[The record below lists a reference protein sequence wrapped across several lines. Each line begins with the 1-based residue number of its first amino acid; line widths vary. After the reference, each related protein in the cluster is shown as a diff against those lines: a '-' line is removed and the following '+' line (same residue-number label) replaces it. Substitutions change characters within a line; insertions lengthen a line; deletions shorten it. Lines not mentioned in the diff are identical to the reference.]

1 MIVPNARAGS
11 MKQQQAAVQNYNNN
25 AINEAYE
32 GQGQAQ
38 L

>member
-1 MIVPNARAGS
+1 LIVPNARAGS
-11 MKQQQAAVQNYNNN
+11 MKQQAALQGYNNN

-32 GQGQAQ
+32 GQVQAP